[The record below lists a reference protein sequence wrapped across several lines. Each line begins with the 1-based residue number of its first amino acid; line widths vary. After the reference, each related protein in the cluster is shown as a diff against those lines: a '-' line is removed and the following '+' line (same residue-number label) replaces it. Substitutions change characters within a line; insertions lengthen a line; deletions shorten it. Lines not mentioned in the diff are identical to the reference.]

1 MWGVI
6 GMWRSLSFSLSLSPS
21 NWNKIPIPSHYTEMY
36 RTKNAS
42 SSLDIFETNCK
53 LRYNDIPWRTR
64 AWNLRLL
71 CFHIHLYDR
80 FHTKTVAKNYTSP
93 IHIDSFPLKS
103 VDRSANTLVHGR
115 LTEEFCR
122 KREES
127 SIGEALATVISRRRN
142 ERALKIELSL
152 G

>member
-1 MWGVI
+1 MTNTSVKFTFALLLHTPV
-6 GMWRSLSFSLSLSPS
+6 RS
-21 NWNKIPIPSHYTEMY
+21 
-36 RTKNAS
+36 
-42 SSLDIFETNCK
+42 
-53 LRYNDIPWRTR
+53 
-64 AWNLRLL
+64 
-71 CFHIHLYDR
+71 
-80 FHTKTVAKNYTSP
+80 FHTKTVTKNYTSP

-115 LTEEFCR
+115 LTQEFCR